1 MTLLLHTRRRGSQ
14 EGERG
19 YILLSLLLIIALGII
34 FAAAIV
40 PSLTFN
46 IKRDREEEM
55 IHRGVQYSRAIR
67 AYYKKFGRYPTKLED
82 LENTNNLR
90 FLRRRYKDPL
100 TGQDFKLLHFGE
112 VQLSLSGIS
121 GGSIPGASPIGGSP
135 GALAGGPAGSGGF
148 SQPSN
153 FGGNGGAF
161 GANSGGGFGSS
172 GGGFGGNS
180 SFGAN
185 SNSSFGQNQG
195 GQNQQSNGTSTT
207 GTDPSQAGSQTNPSS
222 TPSPDGTGDGT
233 SATNSGSNGNG
244 SNQIGSGQIIGGP
257 IVGVASISK
266 DKTIREYNHKTKY
279 KDWVFVYDPAM
290 DRGGIIT
297 TPYQPQLMA
306 FGQQGTPNLNGQSGS
321 NGTTGTGFGNSSSFG
336 SGNSGNSFGSSPSGM
351 QNSPNGGAGGG
362 FSTPNPPPSNPP
374 Q

>member
-1 MTLLLHTRRRGSQ
+1 MALLSQSRRKASQ
-14 EGERG
+14 SGERG
-19 YILLSLLLIIALGII
+19 YILLTLLLIIALGII

-82 LENTNNLR
+82 LESTNNLR
-90 FLRRRYKDPL
+90 FLRKRYKDPI

-112 VQLSLSGIS
+112 VQLSLSGLS

-135 GALAGGPAGSGGF
+135 GGLTGGPAGSGGF
-148 SQPSN
+148 SQPST
-153 FGGNGGAF
+153 FGGNS
-161 GANSGGGFGSS
+161 NGGFGGNS

-185 SNSSFGQNQG
+185 SNSSFGQNSS
-195 GQNQQSNGTSTT
+195 GQNQQTTGTSTT

-222 TPSPDGTGDGT
+222 STSSDGTGNNP
-233 SATNSGSNGNG
+233 AAPGNG
-244 SNQIGSGQIIGGP
+244 TPESNQIGSGQIIGGP
-257 IVGVASISK
+257 IVGVASLSK
-266 DKTIREYNHKTKY
+266 DKTIREFNHKTKY
-279 KDWVFVYDPAM
+279 KDWVFVYDPGT

-297 TPYQPQLMA
+297 TPYQPQLMG
-306 FGQQGTPNLNGQSGS
+306 FGQQGTPNLNGQNGS
-321 NGTTGTGFGNSSSFG
+321 NGTTGTGFGNSSFG
-336 SGNSGNSFGSSPSGM
+336 SGNSGSSFGNSSSGT
-351 QNSPNGGAGGG
+351 QNSPNGGGG